1 MRCIECGAEM
11 RMLQVARDD
20 TMMVS
25 GYEHHTLECADC
37 HNVERR
43 LVFSRAKRSL
53 TGRNV
58 QIVHDPDKATYA
70 ATDIKSGL
78 VVMRHQD
85 SARLRVLCDWIGWYV
100 VDDGSGQ
107 RQRDDES
114 LMRAI

>member
-1 MRCIECGAEM
+1 MQCIECGAEM
-11 RMLQVARDD
+11 RMLKVARDD

-25 GYEHHTLECADC
+25 GYEHHTECSGC
-37 HNVERR
+37 RNVERR
-43 LVFSRAKRSL
+43 LVFSRAKRSP

-58 QIVHDPDKATYA
+58 QIGHDADKATYA
-70 ATDIKSGL
+70 ARDIKSGL

-100 VDDGSGQ
+100 VDDGGGQ
-107 RQRDDES
+107 RRRDDES